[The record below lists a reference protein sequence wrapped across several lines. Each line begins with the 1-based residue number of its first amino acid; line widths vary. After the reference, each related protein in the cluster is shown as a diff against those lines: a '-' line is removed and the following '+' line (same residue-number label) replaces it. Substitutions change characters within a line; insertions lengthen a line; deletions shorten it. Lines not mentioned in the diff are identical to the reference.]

1 MDARTDRDLF
11 PWILGTS
18 LLVALAILAVA
29 ASHYQP
35 PASPPTPVAAPAPQP
50 HPLISSRPMTAP
62 LPPEHHVWECQRNG
76 QKIFSDEPCGSVSA
90 VRDVR
95 APNRMDPAPLRPDI
109 VPDPP
114 TAYGED
120 SATNY
125 ASDSEPSQDSPTC
138 ASLRAQ
144 VDVVRARLR
153 QPHGNADGAFY
164 RERLRELTG
173 QQYELHCVR

>member
-18 LLVALAILAVA
+18 LLAALALVAFA

-35 PASPPTPVAAPAPQP
+35 PASPVAAPAPPP
-50 HPLISSRPMTAP
+50 HPLITSRTMTAP
-62 LPPEHHVWECQRNG
+62 LPPEHHVWECQQNG
-76 QKIFSDEPCGSVSA
+76 QEIFSDEPCGPVSG
-90 VRDVR
+90 VRDIR
-95 APNRMDPAPLRPDI
+95 TPNRMDRAPLRPDI

-125 ASDSEPSQDSPTC
+125 ASDSEASQESPTC

-144 VDVVRARLR
+144 VDVIQARLR
-153 QPHGNADGAFY
+153 QPHGNADGAFC
-164 RERLRELTG
+164 RERLRELTD